1 MLLKKK
7 LAGLGLVLVGGL
19 ITTHGAIV
27 HAAWETVLGLV
38 VLMVGALLLTLKIMR
53 RNMPD
58 AGDVN

>member
-27 HAAWETVLGLV
+27 HETWETLLGLV
-38 VLMVGALLLTLKIMR
+38 VLMAGALLLTLKIMR

-58 AGDVN
+58 AGETR